1 VSDLNNNVAA
11 TYVESLH
18 LILAVV
24 YRLPDASDNEFSV
37 ALDKLQRIIDAHSTD
52 ERSADLY
59 ITGDFNLPLFD
70 WDQCQIPSHPPC
82 GAYSRLM
89 AFIEVNFLSQMVNEP
104 TRMNNV
110 LDLVLT
116 NCPQYIL
123 DVETEQTE
131 LSDHKLVKCLL
142 GFNTISRKEVVPTV
156 VDQHSFRAVNYHKA
170 NTEALNQDLSQVD
183 WSVLKSLCD
192 GNQDHDGSMFK
203 ELFVLTVLQLTLKHS
218 PQKTRQDGP
227 GRRIRQ
233 NGN

>member
-1 VSDLNNNVAA
+1 
-11 TYVESLH
+11 
-18 LILAVV
+18 
-24 YRLPDASDNEFSV
+24 
-37 ALDKLQRIIDAHSTD
+37 
-52 ERSADLY
+52 
-59 ITGDFNLPLFD
+59 
-70 WDQCQIPSHPPC
+70 
-82 GAYSRLM
+82 M

-116 NCPQYIL
+116 NCPRYIL
-123 DVETEQTE
+123 DVETEQTK

-142 GFNTISRKEVVPTV
+142 GFNPIFRKEVVPTV

-170 NTEALNQDLSQVD
+170 NMEALNQDLSQVD

-203 ELFVLTVLQLTLKHS
+203 ELFVLTVLHLTLKHS
-218 PQKTRQDGP
+218 PQKTHQEGP